1 MSQYVAN
8 LNTIPSA
15 HDTATQQEDEFDLD
29 DDLALFTNTEFYDFD
44 LGENV
49 EQPPVDYDPTLEERT
64 RRGQAGAHK
73 NNAKK
78 LGFVNGM
85 LNYATSAPP
94 YSLDLATILVVV
106 SSL

>member
-15 HDTATQQEDEFDLD
+15 HDMATQQADEFGLD

-44 LGENV
+44 LGETV
-49 EQPPVDYDPTLEERT
+49 EQPPVDYDSRLEERT
-64 RRGQAGAHK
+64 RRGQAGGHK

-78 LGFVNGM
+78 LDFVNGM
-85 LNYATSAPP
+85 LDYANSAPP
-94 YSLDLATILVVV
+94 YYLYLVTILVVV